1 MIPEAAVKTAII
13 NGKVVTPEGVREGLE
28 LRISGGKLMLG
39 KPEATEFIIRNGR
52 LVEEKASGGKVKADK
67 IIDAKGSYI
76 LPGFFDTHLHGG
88 ALIESSK
95 GRYEV
100 KTGKFV
106 YSEKEFEAGYPRM
119 LLAHALHGTTS
130 MILSISSNPKP
141 VVEMFMKTAGRLVD
155 KKNLPGA
162 KLLGLDMEGTYI
174 KDQVYGGAQDPQNF
188 IEPDIKYFEKLNK
201 LSGGSIRKALV
212 APEWGEP
219 AVKFIKFLVKNGI
232 KAGVG
237 HSGATYAEMIKAYEA
252 GVTYAVHFGNGPM
265 SQNFKAG
272 GVLDAMFELSDK
284 ITIELIAD
292 LNHVHPKWLSAFL
305 KAFNFNAVGVTDA
318 MFVSASPKKIKEFQ
332 YGPFAVEVRNGAAW
346 LKDKKN
352 TLCGSCVTMDV
363 IFENLLNVIAGN
375 QTGYLTGKLFDKPV
389 SLDSAVSMASRLV
402 SENPAKLYGFEGR
415 LGSIEDGKAAD
426 LVIAEI
432 KEKNGKV
439 KVGIKTVVVG
449 GEIQR

>member
-1 MIPEAAVKTAII
+1 MKTAII

-265 SQNFKAG
+265 SQNFKTG

-439 KVGIKTVVVG
+439 NVGIKSVIVG
-449 GEIQR
+449 GEIQ

>member
-1 MIPEAAVKTAII
+1 VKTAII

-346 LKDKKN
+346 LKEKKN
-352 TLCGSCVTMDV
+352 TLCGSCVTMDI
-363 IFENLLNVIAGN
+363 IFENLLNIIAKN
-375 QTGYLTGKLFDKPV
+375 QPGYISGKLFDKPV

>member
-1 MIPEAAVKTAII
+1 LIPEAAVKTAII
-13 NGKVVTPEGVREGLE
+13 NGKVVTPEGVRKGLE
-28 LRISGGKLMLG
+28 ISITGGKLSLG
-39 KPEATEFIIRNGR
+39 NPGTPEFLIKNGR
-52 LVEEKASGGKVKADK
+52 LVEENVSGGKTKADK
-67 IIDAKGSYI
+67 IIDAKGSYV

-95 GRYEV
+95 GRYEAA
-100 KTGKFV
+100 TGKFV
-106 YSEKEFEAGYPRM
+106 YSEKEFEKGYPRM
-119 LLAHALHGTTS
+119 LLAHAQHGTTS

-141 VVEMFMKTAGRLVD
+141 AVEMFMKTAGSLVN
-155 KKNLPGA
+155 KKSLPGA

-174 KDQVYGGAQDPQNF
+174 KDQVYGGAQDPQSF
-188 IEPDIKYFEKLNK
+188 IEPDIKYFEKLNRI
-201 LSGGSIRKALV
+201 SGGNIKKALV
-212 APEWGEP
+212 APEWGDP
-219 AVKFIKFLVKNGI
+219 ALKFIKFLVKNGI

-237 HSGATYAEMIKAYEA
+237 HSGATYAEMMKAYDA

-272 GVLDAMFELSDK
+272 GVLDAMLELSDK

-292 LNHVHPKWLSAFL
+292 LNHIHPKWLSAFL
-305 KAFNFNAVGVTDA
+305 KAFNFNAVGITDA
-318 MFVSASPKKIKEFQ
+318 MFVAASPSKVKEFQ

-346 LKDKKN
+346 LKEKKN
-352 TLCGSCVTMDV
+352 TLCGSCVTMDI
-363 IFENLLNVIAGN
+363 IFENLLNIIAKN
-375 QTGYLTGKLFDKPV
+375 QPGYISGKLFDKPV

>member
-1 MIPEAAVKTAII
+1 MKTAII

>member
-1 MIPEAAVKTAII
+1 MKTAII

-346 LKDKKN
+346 LKEKKN
-352 TLCGSCVTMDV
+352 TLCGSCVTMDI
-363 IFENLLNVIAGN
+363 IFENLLNIIAKN
-375 QTGYLTGKLFDKPV
+375 QPGYISGKLFDKPV

>member
-272 GVLDAMFELSDK
+272 G
-284 ITIELIAD
+284 
-292 LNHVHPKWLSAFL
+292 
-305 KAFNFNAVGVTDA
+305 
-318 MFVSASPKKIKEFQ
+318 
-332 YGPFAVEVRNGAAW
+332 GA
-346 LKDKKN
+346 
-352 TLCGSCVTMDV
+352 
-363 IFENLLNVIAGN
+363 
-375 QTGYLTGKLFDKPV
+375 
-389 SLDSAVSMASRLV
+389 
-402 SENPAKLYGFEGR
+402 
-415 LGSIEDGKAAD
+415 
-426 LVIAEI
+426 
-432 KEKNGKV
+432 
-439 KVGIKTVVVG
+439 
-449 GEIQR
+449 

>member
-1 MIPEAAVKTAII
+1 MKTAII
-13 NGKVVTPEGVREGLE
+13 NGKVVTPEGVKEGLKIG
-28 LRISGGKLMLG
+28 ISGGKISLG
-39 KPEATEFIIRNGR
+39 KQGSPEFVIKNGR

-67 IIDAKGSYI
+67 IIDAKGNYI

-106 YSEKEFEAGYPRM
+106 YSEKEFEKGYPRM

-141 VVEMFMKTAGRLVD
+141 AVEMFMKTAGSLVN
-155 KKNLPGA
+155 KKSLPGA

-174 KDQVYGGAQDPQNF
+174 KDQVYGGAQDPQSF
-188 IEPDIKYFEKLNK
+188 IEPDIKYFEKLNRI
-201 LSGGSIRKALV
+201 SGGNIKKALV

-219 AVKFIKFLVKNGI
+219 ALKFIKFLVKNGI

-237 HSGATYAEMIKAYEA
+237 HSGATYAEMMKAYEA

-265 SQNFKAG
+265 SQNFKTG

-439 KVGIKTVVVG
+439 NVGIKSVIVG
-449 GEIQR
+449 GEIQ